1 MPRLSGI
8 GVYQETRC
16 AVQELCEEVRIP
28 LDVPDTIF
36 PYMLTLLLFI
46 YCFGLPLEALPTSLT
61 FSVVSQQVLCFS
73 KRVRVWTP
81 CILVPGE
88 DESVLI
94 TRNLKQFASVWCNVC
109 EMSVRDFIIFLSIP
123 KNFALNNAYI
133 LYLSMLF
140 KLDWAVYFRLAVYFC
155 V

>member
-1 MPRLSGI
+1 M
-8 GVYQETRC
+8 
-16 AVQELCEEVRIP
+16 
-28 LDVPDTIF
+28 
-36 PYMLTLLLFI
+36 
-46 YCFGLPLEALPTSLT
+46 
-61 FSVVSQQVLCFS
+61 
-73 KRVRVWTP
+73 
-81 CILVPGE
+81 PGE

-140 KLDWAVYFRLAVYFC
+140 KLD
-155 V
+155 